1 MTSDTDRIGDG
12 SLEFRVVPN
21 NPETR
26 FLSIAFSIPFISMLA
41 CVLVLF
47 AAGVVGQQEALFSA
61 LFLALVGG
69 AVIWNQRQYGRG
81 SALMDS
87 SGLVVKTRGSTHTY
101 SWADVADVVL
111 TSFAERG
118 SWGRLLTRLTLW
130 PEREPFVELRL
141 KRALRQG
148 LSPGRYGTRL
158 KGIPLIGG
166 ERVALFVHEPESF
179 VKTAISYLG
188 ERGE

>member
-1 MTSDTDRIGDG
+1 MVTQGDG

-26 FLSIAFSIPFISMLA
+26 FLSIVFSMPFVGMSAL
-41 CVLVLF
+41 VLVSF
-47 AAGVVGQQEALFSA
+47 AAGVVGKQEALFSV
-61 LFLALVGG
+61 LFLVLVGG
-69 AVIWNQRQYGRG
+69 AVVWNQRQYGRG

-118 SWGRLLTRLTLW
+118 SWGRLLTRLTRW

-148 LSPGRYGTRL
+148 LSPGRYGTRT

-166 ERVALFVHEPESF
+166 DRVALFVHEAGPF
-179 VKTAISYLG
+179 VKTAKSYLD